1 MIHKKETKQIGLVFA
16 SIIGLVF
23 ALNVVLSAAVVLIN
37 YPTEAHRS
45 VYRQLDALN
54 SSMWSGS
61 DFTVVMDSDE
71 YKRLSGSP
79 EANYTNIATTVTL
92 LVNSVVSIAIIG
104 GVYHYLRKHRI
115 TKRPVGATV
124 LLVTLGGLVPLVLT
138 AFAAAAYIGTPTPGV
153 GHVVF
158 MLFIGLVIAPLVI
171 ALIARIFQWY
181 YNRKH
186 SFVIE

>member
-1 MIHKKETKQIGLVFA
+1 MINKKETKRTGLIFA

-23 ALNVVLSAAVVLIN
+23 ALNVVLSAATVFVN

-45 VYRQLDALN
+45 VYRQLDMLN
-54 SSMWSGS
+54 SSMWNGS

-71 YKRLSGSP
+71 YKRLSSSP
-79 EANYTNIATTVTL
+79 EANYTNVATTVTL
-92 LVNSVVSIAIIG
+92 LVSSAASIAIIG
-104 GVYHYLRKHRI
+104 GVYHYLRKHRV
-115 TKRPVGATV
+115 TKRPIGATV
-124 LLVTLGGLVPLVLT
+124 LLVTLGGLAPLILT
-138 AFAAAAYIGTPTPGV
+138 AFGAAAYIGTPTPGI